1 MTTKER
7 ELLTKTADT
16 ANKTDSMKVLVLN
29 AGSSS
34 IKYQLFDVTQK
45 EVLAKGMVAKIGMA
59 DAYLSNKRID
69 GDEVRLEG
77 EILDHQAGI
86 EYVLGVLVSEKHGS
100 LKAME
105 EIDAVGHR
113 VVHGGESFQDSALIN
128 QQVIEKIKACVS
140 LAPLHNPPNLKGIEA
155 VSDFLPDTPQVAV
168 FDTAFHQT
176 MPESAYMY
184 AIPYSLYKK
193 YGLRRYGF
201 HGTSHHYVS
210 RRACEIVGADYQE
223 QKIITCHLGN
233 GASITAINQG
243 KSVDTSMG
251 LTPVEGMIMGTRSGD
266 LDLGVLTYIID
277 KEELGVKEAN
287 TLINKHS
294 GILGIS
300 GVSSDM
306 REVEKAAGEG
316 NSRASLALEMYDYR
330 IVKYIGSYT
339 AAMSGVNMIVFTGG
353 IGENDDRVRAS
364 VCKRF
369 GYLGL
374 EFDADKNK
382 GLRGEEAI
390 ISKKSSKVK
399 VLVVPTNEELVIAQE
414 TVKVYNQIK
423 DWLKAD

>member
-1 MTTKER
+1 MI
-7 ELLTKTADT
+7 
-16 ANKTDSMKVLVLN
+16 VLVIN
-29 AGSSS
+29 SGSSS
-34 IKYQLFDVTQK
+34 IKYQLFNVEKK
-45 EVLAKGMVAKIGMA
+45 EVLAKGMVDKIGMA
-59 DAYLSNKRID
+59 DASLINNRID
-69 GDEVRLEG
+69 GDEVKLEG
-77 EILDHQAGI
+77 EIVDHQAGI
-86 EYVLGVLVSEKHGS
+86 EYVLGVLISEKHGS
-100 LKAME
+100 VSSLQ

-113 VVHGGESFQDSALIN
+113 VVHGGESFQSSALIN
-128 QQVIEKIKACVS
+128 EQVVKKIEECVP
-140 LAPLHNPPNLKGIEA
+140 LAPLHNPPNLKGIYA
-155 VSDFLPDTPQVAV
+155 VTELMPDTPQVAV

-176 MPESAYMY
+176 MPKFAYMY

-210 RRACEIVGADYQE
+210 RRACEIVGVDYHT

-233 GASITAINQG
+233 GASITAINHG

-306 REVEKAAGEG
+306 REVE
-316 NSRASLALEMYDYR
+316 RASDDGNNRARLALEMYDYR
-330 IVKYIGSYT
+330 IIKYIGSYA
-339 AAMSGVNMIVFTGG
+339 AAMSGVDMIVFTGG
-353 IGENDDRVRAS
+353 IGENADRVREA
-364 VCKRF
+364 VCKKF

-374 EFDADKNK
+374 EFDAEKNQ
-382 GLRGEEAI
+382 GLRSREAI
-390 ISKKSSKVK
+390 ISKSNSKIK

-414 TVKVYNQIK
+414 TMKVLEKIK
-423 DWLKAD
+423 EKTGF